1 MDRFDAMNVFVR
13 VVEAGSLSAAARA
26 IPMSLTSVSRHLS
39 ALEKQ
44 FGMQLLRRTTR
55 HIALT
60 DEGRVFFERA
70 KAILADLAEVGAL
83 IHANRGEPSGR
94 LRIATPTLLGRAVV
108 APLLPRFLAQHAA
121 VSVELL
127 LIDRAVNLI
136 EEDIHLAIRVG
147 RLPDSALVARKLGDV
162 RMVVCAAPS
171 YLERRDTPRSP
182 DELRQH
188 DCLVF
193 SDRPGPVDWRFKSAG
208 TRYSV
213 RITGRL
219 WANALDLLVA
229 ASIDGAGIVRAPSWQ
244 VADDIECGRLRRILQ
259 DYETMPAPINAI
271 FERTRRTSP
280 SVRTFLEYLLE
291 STETSPLAGISRLD
305 DALASANGLG
315 R

>member
-39 ALEKQ
+39 ALETQ

-60 DEGRVFFERA
+60 NEGRLFFERA
-70 KAILADLAEVGAL
+70 KSILAELDEVGTL
-83 IHANRGEPSGR
+83 LSVGRNEPAGR
-94 LRIATPTLLGRAVV
+94 LRIATPTLLGRTVI
-108 APLLPRFLAQHAA
+108 APLLPCFLARHAA
-121 VSVELL
+121 VAVELL
-127 LIDRAVNLI
+127 LIDRAVNLV

-162 RMVVCAAPS
+162 RMIVCAAPS
-171 YLERRDTPRSP
+171 YIERRGTPCSP

-193 SDRPGPVDWRFKSAG
+193 SDQPGPVDWRFKSAG
-208 TRYSV
+208 TRHSA

-219 WANALDLLVA
+219 WANALDVLTA
-229 ASIDGAGIVRAPSWQ
+229 AAIDGAGIVRTPSWQ
-244 VADDIECGRLRRILQ
+244 VAEDIQSGRLRRILQ
-259 DYETMPAPINAI
+259 DYETTPAPVNVL
-271 FERTRRTSP
+271 FERARRTSP
-280 SVRTFLEYLLE
+280 SVRAFLDYLVE
-291 STETSPLAGISRLD
+291 ATETSSLVGMSRFGE
-305 DALASANGLG
+305 APGAANG
-315 R
+315 

>member
-39 ALEKQ
+39 ALETQ

-60 DEGRVFFERA
+60 NEGRLFFERA
-70 KAILADLAEVGAL
+70 KSILAELDEVGTL
-83 IHANRGEPSGR
+83 LSVGRNEPAGR
-94 LRIATPTLLGRAVV
+94 LRIAAPTLLGRTVI
-108 APLLPRFLAQHAA
+108 APLLPCFLARHAA
-121 VSVELL
+121 VAVELL
-127 LIDRAVNLI
+127 LIDRAVNLV

-162 RMVVCAAPS
+162 RMIVCAAPS
-171 YLERRDTPRSP
+171 YIERRGTPCSP

-193 SDRPGPVDWRFKSAG
+193 SDQPGPVDWRFKSAG
-208 TRYSV
+208 TRHSA

-219 WANALDLLVA
+219 WANALDVLTA
-229 ASIDGAGIVRAPSWQ
+229 AAIDGAGIVRTPSWQ
-244 VADDIECGRLRRILQ
+244 VAEDIQSGRLRRILQ
-259 DYETMPAPINAI
+259 DYETTPAPVNVL
-271 FERTRRTSP
+271 FERARRTSP
-280 SVRTFLEYLLE
+280 SVRAFLDYLVE
-291 STETSPLAGISRLD
+291 ATETSSLVGMSRFGE
-305 DALASANGLG
+305 APGAANG
-315 R
+315 